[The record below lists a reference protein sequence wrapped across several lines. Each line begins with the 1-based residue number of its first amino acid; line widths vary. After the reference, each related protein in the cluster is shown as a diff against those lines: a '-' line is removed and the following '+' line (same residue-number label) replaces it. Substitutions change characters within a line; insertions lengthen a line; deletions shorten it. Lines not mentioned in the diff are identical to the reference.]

1 MNRRL
6 RVAELQNEYSVSLA
20 KVLNDKS
27 IIDNNENIRK
37 TVRELKELKAEV
49 QDHAD
54 RLDLIKKLALDEDSK
69 FKRLR
74 LEYIETGIKSD
85 LDVIFSEQNLVPR
98 ITLDNSRN
106 SSKAELTL
114 IDKQGNPRN
123 PKLSASGLM
132 KQLISFGA
140 TFCICSLLGSRIL
153 FVDEAFGASSN
164 SNKRKIAK
172 ILQSA
177 VDSGFQILLISQ
189 GAELYDELNRHQVNL
204 KFDGERAIVESE
216 EDYRNEQPSGVEL
229 Y

>member
-1 MNRRL
+1 
-6 RVAELQNEYSVSLA
+6 
-20 KVLNDKS
+20 
-27 IIDNNENIRK
+27 
-37 TVRELKELKAEV
+37 
-49 QDHAD
+49 
-54 RLDLIKKLALDEDSK
+54 
-69 FKRLR
+69 
-74 LEYIETGIKSD
+74 
-85 LDVIFSEQNLVPR
+85 
-98 ITLDNSRN
+98 
-106 SSKAELTL
+106 
-114 IDKQGNPRN
+114 
-123 PKLSASGLM
+123 M